1 SASSVTLIALPLK
14 FEAGDGSP
22 CRVIALEAKK
32 QAPMKFPVRDLGELM
47 TSLPAQQSEERLDA
61 AIQWALWDRYD
72 LVIVLDDDP
81 TGTQTV
87 HNIPVLTELNEATLA
102 NELARGSKF
111 FYLLTN
117 SRAYP
122 AKEVA
127 KKTEA
132 LGKTIRAFCQS
143 SNLKPLVIIRGDSTL
158 RGHFDQEDLALAAG
172 LGLSGHYP
180 FLIPAFFEGGRYT
193 INDVHY
199 VQEGQQ
205 LIPAAQTPFAE
216 DKTFGYSSSDLKEWV
231 TEKAS
236 AIGQP
241 TTPISIS
248 ITNLRTKFPTALRD
262 KIAGKQ
268 TDQVCI
274 INAADY
280 TDLKRAALA
289 ILRFAYKPLIRSS
302 ASFVAALLGQPQVP
316 FLTFSRTSNRGALFL
331 VGSHVPRT
339 TAQVEHLLVN
349 FPLAEYQI
357 HVRSIVED
365 PSLYLSPAEYAE
377 DVDRKIATGVDVV
390 IYTSR
395 EFFAAPK
402 GKKNLDISRLVSTF
416 CLSIIRELKVQPS
429 LLVTKGGITSS
440 DVATEA
446 LGVKR
451 AVALGQVQP
460 GVPTWELGP
469 ESKFPGMPFI
479 IFPGNVGQED
489 SLSSILQNTL
499 I

>member
-1 SASSVTLIALPLK
+1 
-14 FEAGDGSP
+14 
-22 CRVIALEAKK
+22 
-32 QAPMKFPVRDLGELM
+32 
-47 TSLPAQQSEERLDA
+47 
-61 AIQWALWDRYD
+61 
-72 LVIVLDDDP
+72 VLDDDP

-87 HNIPVLTELNEATLA
+87 HNIPVLTELNEEALA
-102 NELARGSKF
+102 AEYAQGNKF
-111 FYLLTN
+111 FFLLTN

-122 AKEVA
+122 TENVVA
-127 KKTEA
+127 TTQAIGEE
-132 LGKTIRAFCQS
+132 IRAFCRA

-158 RGHFDQEDLALAAG
+158 RGHFDEEDLALAAA
-172 LGLSGHYP
+172 LEQPHHYP

-205 LIPAAQTPFAE
+205 LVPAAQTPFAK
-216 DKTFGYSSSDLKEWV
+216 DRTFGYDSSDLKEWV
-231 TEKAS
+231 AEQTSE
-236 AIGQP
+236 GQRFSP
-241 TTPISIS
+241 PVSIS

-268 TDQVCI
+268 TDQACI

-302 ASFVAALLGQPQVP
+302 ASFVAALLGQPQLP
-316 FLTFSRTSNRGALFL
+316 FLTFPRTSNRGALFL
-331 VGSHVPRT
+331 VGSHVPKT
-339 TAQVEHLLVN
+339 TSQVEHLLIN

-357 HVRSIVED
+357 QVRSLVEN
-365 PSLYLSPAEYAE
+365 PTLYLSPKEYAK
-377 DVDRKIATGVDVV
+377 DVDKKITEGIDVV

-395 EFFAAPK
+395 EFYAAPK
-402 GKKNLDISRLVSTF
+402 GKKNLDISRLVSQF
-416 CLSIIRELKVQPS
+416 CLSIIRELSVQPS
-429 LLVTKGGITSS
+429 LLLTKGGITSS

-451 AVALGQVQP
+451 ALALGQVQP

-469 ESKFPGMPFI
+469 ESKFPGMPFV
-479 IFPGNVGQED
+479 IFPGNVGRED